1 MRANFRAD
9 TVFHWRNDFAAR
21 RVIFGIRGE
30 DEQHVEGQAH
40 GIALNLHV
48 ALLHDVEEAHLNFPG
63 QIRQFVD
70 GKKAAIGAR
79 QQTVVDR
86 ELVGKIAAAFGRAN
100 RVDVADDV
108 GNGHVR
114 RGEFFDITAIA
125 RKPGDLDCFAFESST
140 FAAGAANGA
149 VRIVVDFA
157 AVDYGDFVVE
167 KTDELAQNT
176 RFRLTAEAQQNKVM
190 PRKNRVDDLRDHRIV
205 IAANSGEEFIARAQ
219 FAQEILAKLVL

>member
-1 MRANFRAD
+1 
-9 TVFHWRNDFAAR
+9 
-21 RVIFGIRGE
+21 
-30 DEQHVEGQAH
+30 
-40 GIALNLHV
+40 
-48 ALLHDVEEAHLNFPG
+48 
-63 QIRQFVD
+63 
-70 GKKAAIGAR
+70 R

-86 ELVGKIAAAFGRAN
+86 ELVGKIAAALGCAN
-100 RVDVADDV
+100 GVDVADDV
-108 GNGHVR
+108 GNGYVR

-125 RKPGDLDCFAFESST
+125 REPGDRYGLAFESST

-167 KTDELAQNT
+167 KTDEFAQNT

-219 FAQEILAKLVL
+219 FAQEILAKLVLHRARSITRFVPVAFSQFAEQVWFCAHVV